1 MKIEDLEAAANY
13 AVNNFGKPD
22 EFLISAGHYNTL
34 SKMFI
39 DNRIYNKR
47 YRRIRDMI
55 QTLSL
60 MDLTTLQITSFE
72 INEYEGFFKKLGNK
86 GWRKRKHNL

>member
-47 YRRIRDMI
+47 YRRIRDYDTNI
-55 QTLSL
+55 KL
-60 MDLTTLQITSFE
+60 D
-72 INEYEGFFKKLGNK
+72 GFNNSSNYFL
-86 GWRKRKHNL
+86 